1 MTRAT
6 VSDSPF
12 LPGWIWLLPLA
23 LIALFFEALQPV
35 DNPTERIVW
44 YSVLIIAAT
53 TALTRLCRI
62 EKQFDFFEPLHLTFA
77 VFVIFYPVR
86 ALFAVWLDDVWF
98 DPSTA
103 ATWRGL
109 SASALGFVCFAM
121 GYKLGP
127 RESFLRR
134 RIWLDLDWSPERA
147 KVVSLAFLLLSL
159 AGFAAIRF
167 LSGSFLYFLS
177 LDPDIKAPHEMK
189 PWFFYLLWVCQLMQ
203 VGALIQLGSWFSTGR
218 RVFWTAFYSMLALF
232 STVFLSRLFTILC
245 LMTLMLSWHY
255 KRSKIKTTQIVI
267 LSLLAIGYLG
277 IAGFYREL
285 ISPGNSMDEAGEFME
300 LAGQQDKL
308 VVHYVV
314 ANLEELYNLS
324 EIISVTP
331 TELPYQFGSTFTP
344 VILKPIPRALMP
356 SKPLGAD
363 ALFTQRFSPEAYD
376 SGLVTGL
383 GAWGEWYLNF
393 SWLGLILGMAL
404 TGALSAAAYKA
415 MRATSEF
422 GRVMLYSTFAVV
434 LFTWLR
440 SDFSSA
446 TSYGLYY
453 LIPAILA
460 LAYITRPAPG
470 HSPGT
475 CNRVLMT
482 GKGIGDAD
490 VARANT

>member
-1 MTRAT
+1 
-6 VSDSPF
+6 
-12 LPGWIWLLPLA
+12 
-23 LIALFFEALQPV
+23 
-35 DNPTERIVW
+35 
-44 YSVLIIAAT
+44 
-53 TALTRLCRI
+53 
-62 EKQFDFFEPLHLTFA
+62 
-77 VFVIFYPVR
+77 
-86 ALFAVWLDDVWF
+86 
-98 DPSTA
+98 
-103 ATWRGL
+103 
-109 SASALGFVCFAM
+109 
-121 GYKLGP
+121 
-127 RESFLRR
+127 
-134 RIWLDLDWSPERA
+134 
-147 KVVSLAFLLLSL
+147 
-159 AGFAAIRF
+159 
-167 LSGSFLYFLS
+167 
-177 LDPDIKAPHEMK
+177 
-189 PWFFYLLWVCQLMQ
+189 
-203 VGALIQLGSWFSTGR
+203 
-218 RVFWTAFYSMLALF
+218 MLALF